1 MGDIHGFPSPASSE
15 TDMSNTFPRTTVG
28 GVSLSRMIIGTNW
41 ILGYSHTGAAAD
53 QMICDRHEDPRNT
66 AKLLRAYLD
75 NGIDTIMAPFGPDG
89 RNAKLLD
96 AVHMAEDQTGKRLIL
111 VDTPIINVD
120 DNDTARHETEQIIRH
135 SAEIGA
141 TFCLLHHSSVE
152 QLVNK
157 NKGTMDRLP
166 DYLKMVRDHGMHPGL
181 SAHMPELVIYSDQND
196 YDVETY
202 IQIYNCMGFLMQ
214 VEVEYVHKTIW
225 NARRPVMTI
234 KPMAA
239 GRCSPFVGLNFSWAT
254 IRPCDMVTVGCL
266 DAREALEDIEISR
279 AAIER
284 RQPDLEGRTSPNKKA
299 AALNQ

>member
-1 MGDIHGFPSPASSE
+1 MA
-15 TDMSNTFPRTTVG
+15 TQFPRTTVG
-28 GVSLSRMIIGTNW
+28 GVSLSRMIIGSNW
-41 ILGYSHTGAAAD
+41 VFGYSHTSPSAD
-53 QMICDRHEDPRNT
+53 NAIVRRHSDPRTT
-66 AKLLRAYLD
+66 ADMLKVYL
-75 NGIDTIMAPFGPDG
+75 NHGIDTFMGPFERESYLFKKPIM
-89 RNAKLLD
+89 D
-96 AVHMAEDQTGKRLIL
+96 AIHMAEDETGKKLIL

-120 DNDTARHETEQIIRH
+120 DNDTARRE
-135 SAEIGA
+135 AEAAIARAEKCGA

-157 NKGTMDRLP
+157 NKGTIDRLP

-181 SAHMPELVIYSDQND
+181 SAHMPELVLYSDQNG

-214 VEVEYVHKTIW
+214 IEIEYVNKTIW
-225 NARRPVMTI
+225 NARCPVMTI
-234 KPMAA
+234 KSMAA

-254 IRPCDMVTVGCL
+254 IRDCDMVTVGAF
-266 DAREALEDIEISR
+266 DAREAEEDIEISL

-284 RQPDLEGRTSPNKKA
+284 RQANLAGRNSPNKST